1 MSLCLLLFVLTQK
14 VTKKVNRTA
23 EAESSMLPPTKAYA
37 HPLNFQANALKINT
51 LKNIFKNSNKHL
63 IEKYPMILK

>member
-1 MSLCLLLFVLTQK
+1 
-14 VTKKVNRTA
+14 
-23 EAESSMLPPTKAYA
+23 MLPRTKATTR
-37 HPLNFQANALKINT
+37 PLNFQANALKINT